1 METLFEMSPTEP
13 VPAKKSRKK
22 AVPPQEQNQRPEKK
36 TLIYKGNPP
45 PPAIRAIGKLD
56 HTHEC
61 ADALCRGSA
70 HDIIHEDRGEWLI
83 QCCFCL
89 TCQWVPVI
97 EGHLEPKS
105 TEFQF
110 RDGRFAGLTIDEAVA
125 LPRGLEYVLW
135 AAREH
140 KRPAVKTACETWL
153 AKNQSSR

>member
-1 METLFEMSPTEP
+1 MSTLFDISPEEP
-13 VPAKKSRKK
+13 TKKRARAKGR
-22 AVPPQEQNQRPEKK
+22 
-36 TLIYKGNPP
+36 T
-45 PPAIRAIGKLD
+45 PPATHVVVEKTPSFIGQSPPRAIKALGRLD

-61 ADALCRGSA
+61 ADERCRGSA
-70 HDIIHEDRGEWLI
+70 HDILHEDGGQWLI

-110 RDGRFAGLTIDEAVA
+110 RDGRFAGMTIDEAVA
-125 LPRGLEYVLW
+125 LPRGLDYVLW
-135 AAREH
+135 AAKEH

>member
-1 METLFEMSPTEP
+1 MSLLFDVSPEEP
-13 VPAKKSRKK
+13 TKKRARAQKV
-22 AVPPQEQNQRPEKK
+22 VPPSAVFQTPEKRHS
-36 TLIYKGNPP
+36 IKGQTA
-45 PPAIRAIGKLD
+45 PPALKALGRLD

-61 ADALCRGSA
+61 ADTLCRGSA

-97 EGHLEPKS
+97 KGHLEPKP

-110 RDGRFAGLTIDEAVA
+110 RDGRFVGLTIDEAVA
-125 LPRGLEYVLW
+125 LPRGLDYVIW
-135 AAREH
+135 AAKEH

-153 AKNQSSR
+153 ARNQSAG

>member
-1 METLFEMSPTEP
+1 MSLLFDIPQDDAPRKRARKTIKIAPNDAPGDENRPIYK
-13 VPAKKSRKK
+13 AK
-22 AVPPQEQNQRPEKK
+22 PPQ
-36 TLIYKGNPP
+36 
-45 PPAIRAIGKLD
+45 PALKALGRLD
-56 HTHEC
+56 HTHGCVDER
-61 ADALCRGSA
+61 CRGSA
-70 HDIIHEDRGEWLI
+70 HDILHEDGGQWLI

-97 EGHLEPKS
+97 KGHLEPKS

-125 LPRGLEYVLW
+125 LPRGLDYVLW

>member
-1 METLFEMSPTEP
+1 MSTLFDISPEEP
-13 VPAKKSRKK
+13 PRTARARAKGRTPHAPQ
-22 AVPPQEQNQRPEKK
+22 AVVQKTPSFIGQSPP
-36 TLIYKGNPP
+36 
-45 PPAIRAIGKLD
+45 RAIKALGRLD

-61 ADALCRGSA
+61 ADERCRGSA
-70 HDIIHEDRGEWLI
+70 HDILHEDGGQWLI

-97 EGHLEPKS
+97 KGHLEPKS

-125 LPRGLEYVLW
+125 LPRGLDYVLW